1 MAIIKK
7 FSPFTN
13 LSNFQV
19 FLNDSGQNSDYF
31 RVTEFE
37 NTLTGG
43 KNGFLIEGSEFLK
56 ESTEVKIELLDVEGN
71 PIYFEPGDGTPEYY
85 EGTSK
90 LISVH
95 VYDDTPIG
103 QGKITILGELKNY
116 IDDVGATV
124 PIPDE
129 WKGIYNVKWERTFQV
144 NKNLNNETIVRF
156 YKRPV
161 VSITELVKPI
171 FTKSIPSVTDTGTVH
186 GISEVPIDGT
196 DIRDWRAGTLYKLLK
211 NSGSWDRDVDEN
223 IITITNPSHE
233 ARIIEVLN
241 DTEVIVD
248 IPYTSNNIVSNFTS
262 GSYSVTYSDFQNEII
277 GESTLTGSFAKIDIS
292 QLKTF
297 VGDVARVKVFRK
309 SRNAVGDFQFVQESK
324 LESTELLRDITTPSN
339 TEIPYGRFDESNLET
354 YWVTSSDD
362 HPISID
368 SSKLSQAVK
377 FDYNVSAGGTQ
388 RLITSQSLSISKD
401 VEYTLNFKTLLS
413 GSLSDSEKN
422 IKAFFSSSNFTQ
434 DFLTV
439 SGSAIYRTRQNLS
452 QNIISENSGSAKLV
466 FEVTGDDWYI
476 SNVSLK
482 NAQDTSFSPDEFVLI
497 QDIPRKLASETFD
510 FRFEFYD
517 INNNYI
523 PVDVSAVG
531 VFDGGNDFPTSGKLL
546 TFESDRNAFRFTS
559 GSLAS
564 PSFQQLQFKLTQNN
578 LTGSPTFASAAFDVD
593 GNYIEPS
600 SYAGDYPGLLTN
612 VTPAGAI
619 LTVANFSGSVGS
631 TTVGSIV
638 YTASL
643 EDLEEFETVYRLEDG
658 DNAPTLL
665 VTSNANQFIYEPT
678 SLTPKPEGQSITIR
692 AQRKNLASL
701 VTPITVNS
709 GSNTPPLTFVDT
721 VGGIDTY
728 TISATAFSESFSA
741 NSFDEVTYDFTGS
754 DVFGVEQYDEITLS
768 KVINFDGVS
777 LVLSNESTTFPAKST
792 GEVIQGFA
800 SSIGT
805 VQMFIG
811 GSQISHDDLSGG
823 RDKNTFDITSV
834 TGTNVTPISTSP
846 TTNEYGITQ
855 FPDANDSGSLVL
867 DIEYLAG
874 DNETSQSFQKI
885 VSYTKSKAAV
895 PNVVVEGTPV
905 AQALIANSVGSGSVS
920 PETITFTALEGGTSR
935 FDSIGNPTYSGG
947 LTGSISTNTIT
958 FSDTVSDMTSETET
972 IEVPITFT
980 DSEGTTSTKNTSVS
994 ISRVRRTQPVV
1005 TLQSTPVAQTVDA
1018 NSAGTLT
1025 GTIQDITISAFE
1037 GGTLMNY
1044 NSTSTLSAGDY
1055 KITNI
1060 THNQASVSDVTFV
1073 TTTPSTA
1080 VIEVSSL
1087 AATVTNALI
1096 TATVQYKDSE
1106 GTLGSQTVQFSVAKL
1121 SDATAGIIIEADPQS
1136 QTVNS
1141 NADFSTIGTPSEVL
1155 IKVYEDGSL
1164 LEYDS
1169 VSSYT
1174 NGSFRITNTSGGTLN
1189 ETEGA
1194 TSASVQPTTPT
1205 DDTGQQCFVDVVVT
1219 DSAGTELTSRRKSFD
1234 VGVSVT
1240 GDTGVDGVSV
1250 TPSISNQNVVRTN
1263 TGTFGTPLSIFVTV
1277 VQGSTVFEYDDTTP
1291 YANSSFR
1298 ITNIGEGTDESTN
1311 GAESGSII
1319 PTTPTTVS
1327 GVTTTYDV
1335 IYKDSNGSS
1344 TTQSFTHQ
1352 TTVTLDGNTGP
1363 GIVHTGEWVSG
1374 RAYQFSNGNSGNPGT
1389 ARRDTVLYNGTY
1401 YAATSQHTSTASGTN
1416 GPPGVGSNWESLG
1429 TQDLFVAAKIA
1440 VFEESF
1446 IQNTLN
1452 IGTNNNGGVDTANIT
1467 LYGGGQDPYFSLGQA
1482 TQGVYGDEGIF
1493 IGKDTILSTDYYRMS
1508 LHNGGTG
1515 TGEKY
1520 LKWTGSDLEIKGNI
1534 TADTGTFSGTVNAS
1548 GGTFTNNIT
1557 TSGTF
1562 TSGTSKFG
1570 TGVASGKN
1578 GIIIDSDNYWYY
1590 DTSTNDVDFKVGDS
1604 TDNITWDGSTLSVS
1618 GDLDASSG
1626 TITGAT
1632 LVGGSIAVPSSSS
1645 PTFQVS
1651 AAGVMSATG
1660 ASITGNITATSGVIG
1675 GWTVG
1680 NNQLYSPASTTTN
1693 RMTLTAGGSPEIT
1706 IYNNNGQVATQIN
1719 SQTSLSSGI
1728 GSTPT
1733 ISSTSISQPS
1743 GNTSSFVQV
1752 NSGVTNYT
1760 VSMFGGNSAYG
1771 TPNSTIHWDSSKYS
1785 SISNLA
1791 NGTATI
1797 EATQVPT
1804 ALLNY
1809 IFRLN
1814 QQSGQTFQNASGI
1827 VKMGFLVQTG
1837 SPTGISGVVGYH
1849 EFTYLEYAQNST
1861 KFTVPSYSISSN
1873 TGTVSFTASA
1883 GTTYYLIPYLRGV
1896 SINVYRG
1903 SNYQTIYYTTTH
1915 RIPPTTNISASQPVS
1930 RTEICAGGLQVISSS
1945 ANKVVMERNTS
1956 ASGAGSVMLEV
1967 AGSIEASGNIT
1978 ANTSD
1983 KRLKDILGK
1992 IDSPINKLKKLNGII
2007 YKNNELSKKFDV
2019 YEDRIQVGLLAQE
2032 VQKVLPE
2039 AVTRA
2044 PFDTEKD
2051 SEGKPYKSKTGDDYL
2066 TIWYERVVP
2075 LLVEGIKEL
2084 SERLELVEEEN
2095 KKLKEDGNNR
2105 K

>member
-19 FLNDSGQNSDYF
+19 FLTDSGQNSDYF

-248 IPYTSNNIVSNFTS
+248 VPYTSNNVVSNFTS
-262 GSYSVTYSDFQNEII
+262 GSYTVTYSDFQNEVI

-292 QLKTF
+292 NLKTF

-354 YWVTSSDD
+354 YWVTSSED

-413 GSLSDSEKN
+413 GSLSDSGKS

-439 SGSAIYRTRQNLS
+439 SGSGIYRTRQNLS
-452 QNIISENSGSAKLV
+452 QNIISENDGSAKLV

-546 TFESDRNAFRFTS
+546 TFESDRNAFRFSS
-559 GSLAS
+559 GSLAN
-564 PSFQQLQFKLTQNN
+564 PPFQQLQFKLTQNN

-600 SYAGDYPGLLTN
+600 SYGGDYPGLLTN

-619 LTVANFSGSVGS
+619 LTVANFSGSVET

-665 VTSNANQFIYEPT
+665 VTSTANQFIYEPT

-709 GSNTPPLTFVDT
+709 GSNRPPLTFVDT
-721 VGGIDTY
+721 AGGIDTY

-741 NSFDEVTYDFTGS
+741 NSFDEVTYEFTGS
-754 DVFGVEQYDEITLS
+754 DVFGVEQYDAITLS
-768 KVINFDGVS
+768 KVVNFDAVS

-792 GEVIQGFA
+792 GEVIQGFG
-800 SSIGT
+800 SSFGT

-811 GSQISHDDLSGG
+811 GSQISHDDAGGG
-823 RDKNTFDITSV
+823 RIKNTFDITSV
-834 TGTNVTPISTSP
+834 TGTNVTPLSTSP
-846 TTNEYGITQ
+846 TTNEYGISQ
-855 FPDANDSGSLVL
+855 FPDAKDSGSLVL

-874 DNETSQSFQKI
+874 DSETSQSFQK
-885 VSYTKSKAAV
+885 VVAYTKSKAAQ
-895 PNVVVEGTPV
+895 P
-905 AQALIANSVGSGSVS
+905 
-920 PETITFTALEGGTSR
+920 
-935 FDSIGNPTYSGG
+935 
-947 LTGSISTNTIT
+947 
-958 FSDTVSDMTSETET
+958 TVS
-972 IEVPITFT
+972 
-980 DSEGTTSTKNTSVS
+980 
-994 ISRVRRTQPVV
+994 
-1005 TLQSTPVAQTVDA
+1005 LQSTPVAQTVDA

-1025 GTIQDITISAFE
+1025 GLIQDVTINAFE
-1037 GGTLMNY
+1037 GGVLMNY
-1044 NSTSTLSAGDY
+1044 NQNATLANGDY
-1055 KITNI
+1055 KITSV
-1060 THNQASVSDVTFV
+1060 THNQGISDVTISS
-1073 TTTPSTA
+1073 TTPTTN
-1080 VIEVSSL
+1080 VIDVTSVAS
-1087 AATVTNALI
+1087 TVTNALF
-1096 TATVQYKDSE
+1096 TANISYRDSE
-1106 GTLGSQTVQFSVAKL
+1106 GTLGTQSVQFSIAKL
-1121 SDATAGIIIEADPQS
+1121 SDATAGIIIDADPQS

-1141 NADFSTIGTPSEVL
+1141 NADFSTIGTPNPVL
-1155 IKVYEDGSL
+1155 IKVYEDGTL
-1164 LEYDS
+1164 LPYDS
-1169 VSSYT
+1169 ISTYT
-1174 NGSFRITNTSGGTLN
+1174 HGSFRISNTSGGTLTD
-1189 ETEGA
+1189 TEGA
-1194 TSASVQPTTPT
+1194 TSASIQPDTPT
-1205 DDTGQQCFVDVVVT
+1205 DDSGQQCFVDVTVT
-1219 DSAGTELTSRRKSFD
+1219 DSAGTETTRRKSFD

-1263 TGTFGTPLSIFVTV
+1263 TGTFGTPLPIFVTV
-1277 VQGSTVFEYDDTTP
+1277 AQAGTVFQYDDTSP
-1291 YANSSFR
+1291 YGNSTFR
-1298 ITNIGEGTDESTN
+1298 IENITGGTDGSTN
-1311 GAESGSII
+1311 ATASGSVV

-1327 GVTTTYDV
+1327 GITTTYDV
-1335 IYKDSNGSS
+1335 IYKDGNGTESSNL
-1344 TTQSFTHQ
+1344 SFTHK

-1363 GIVHTGEWVSG
+1363 GIVHTGEWAAS

-1389 ARRDTVLYNGTY
+1389 ARRDSVLYNGTY
-1401 YAATSQHTSTASGTN
+1401 YAATAQHTSTASGTT

-1440 VFEESF
+1440 IFEESF
-1446 IQNTLN
+1446 VQNTLN

-1467 LYGGGQDPYFSLGQA
+1467 LHGGSADPYFSLGQA

-1493 IGKDTILSTDYYRMS
+1493 IGKNTIASTDYYRMS
-1508 LHNGGTG
+1508 LHNGGSG
-1515 TGEKY
+1515 ASEKY
-1520 LKWTGSDLEIKGNI
+1520 LKWTGSDLQIKGSI

-1570 TGVASGKN
+1570 TGVATGKN
-1578 GIIIDSDNYWYY
+1578 GIVIDSDNYWYY
-1590 DTSTNDVDFKVGDS
+1590 ATSGGAVDFKVGDS
-1604 TDNITWDGSTLSVS
+1604 TDNITWNGTTLSVT
-1618 GDLDASSG
+1618 GDLDAANG
-1626 TITGAT
+1626 TISGAAI
-1632 LVGGSIAVPSSSS
+1632 VGGSIAVPSTSS
-1645 PTFQVS
+1645 PTFQVTS
-1651 AAGVMSATG
+1651 GGVMSATG
-1660 ASITGNITATSGVIG
+1660 ASITGAITATSGVIG

-1706 IYNNNGQVATQIN
+1706 IYNSSGQVATQIN
-1719 SQTSLSSGI
+1719 SQQSLSSGI
-1728 GSTPT
+1728 GSSPS
-1733 ISSTSISQPS
+1733 ISATSISQPS
-1743 GNTSSFVQV
+1743 GTTSGYTQV
-1752 NSGVTNYT
+1752 NFGVTQYS
-1760 VSMFGGNSAYG
+1760 VQMFGGNSAYG
-1771 TPNSTIHWDSSKYS
+1771 TPTSAIHWDSSKYS

-1797 EATQVPT
+1797 EATQLPT
-1804 ALLNY
+1804 AVTNY
-1809 IFRLN
+1809 IFRISQGGYGN
-1814 QQSGQTFQNASGI
+1814 FQHASGI

-1837 SPTGISGVVGYH
+1837 SPTGISGVIGYH
-1849 EFTYLEYAQNST
+1849 EYTFLDYQQNSP
-1861 KFTVPSYSISSN
+1861 KFTIPSYSVGSN
-1873 TGTVSFTASA
+1873 TGTISFTASA

-1903 SNYQTIYYTTTH
+1903 NNSQTLYYTTTH

-1956 ASGAGSVMLEV
+1956 ATGAGSVMLEV

-2007 YKNNELSKKFDV
+2007 YKNNELSKKFNV
-2019 YEDRIQVGLLAQE
+2019 YEDRTQVGLLAQE
-2032 VQKVLPE
+2032 VQEVLPE

-2051 SEGKPYKSKTGDDYL
+2051 KEGKPYKSKTGDDYL

-2095 KKLKEDGNNR
+2095 QKLKKDGNNR